1 MTTSDI
7 ILLSVTIV
15 LAAIAFYIH
24 LRNSKVARFRMQIIK
39 EDYDQSMANLDKG
52 IFEEVNNYSKL
63 PSYDRMIF
71 SFKPLEKKYWL

>member
-1 MTTSDI
+1 
-7 ILLSVTIV
+7 
-15 LAAIAFYIH
+15 
-24 LRNSKVARFRMQIIK
+24 MQIIK

>member
-7 ILLSVTIV
+7 ILLSVTMI
-15 LAAIAFYIH
+15 LAAICLFISF
-24 LRNSKVARFRMQIIK
+24 RNSKVARFRRQIIQ
-39 EDYDQSMANLDKG
+39 EDYDQSMANLDKD